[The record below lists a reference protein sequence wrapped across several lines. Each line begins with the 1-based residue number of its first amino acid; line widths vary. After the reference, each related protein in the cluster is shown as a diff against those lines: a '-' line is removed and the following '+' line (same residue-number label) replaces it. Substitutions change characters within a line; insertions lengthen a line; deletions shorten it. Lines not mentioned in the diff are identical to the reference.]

1 MEYEKMTQ
9 EQARSYFM
17 NLPKDIYAERMV
29 WFGAWRE
36 YREVSE
42 KLSKIEERISLEILK
57 QVDENGK
64 KLYPNDALR
73 KEAVQLRLN
82 QMPEHANLKKRVEV
96 LEVEMA
102 GSQIRSDYLKNQFDI
117 LKVVG
122 V

>member
-1 MEYEKMTQ
+1 MENEK
-9 EQARSYFM
+9 EFFM
-17 NLPKDIYAERMV
+17 DLPKGIYSERMV
-29 WFGAWRE
+29 WFGAWKE

-42 KLSKIEERISLEILK
+42 KVKVIEEKLALEILK
-57 QVDENGK
+57 QIDENGK
-64 KLYPNDALR
+64 KLYPNEALR

-82 QMPEHANLKKRVEV
+82 QMPEHANLKKRCEV

-102 GSQIRSDYLKNQFDI
+102 GSQIRSDYLKNKFDM